1 MTHGKSVNGGSPHT
15 CQRKREWRRY
25 AEEMNSEK
33 TRPNKRNW
41 VQNGSLHFIVGDTI
55 FSLKLAYMGDRP
67 IPRQRGIGRKIP
79 LESLPRFLFALPV
92 LSRGRLQ
99 VRGFFPPGRI
109 PRHRCRG
116 SCAPS
121 VKKVVWQNVLRRKFS
136 PAFLKRRRVLLLWRG
151 PIAGVCLFV
160 HLPAG
165 FSTSCAIKIA

>member
-1 MTHGKSVNGGSPHT
+1 MQTGGLWPLTHGKSVNGGSPHT

-79 LESLPRFLFALPV
+79 LESLAPISFRAARSAAEAAASSGDFFLPAGYPGIDAGDPV
-92 LSRGRLQ
+92 LRLSKKSF
-99 VRGFFPPGRI
+99 GK
-109 PRHRCRG
+109 G
-116 SCAPS
+116 SCAESFRPP
-121 VKKVVWQNVLRRKFS
+121 F
-136 PAFLKRRRVLLLWRG
+136 
-151 PIAGVCLFV
+151 
-160 HLPAG
+160 
-165 FSTSCAIKIA
+165 